1 MYAIV
6 VKICTSIALLLLVAA
21 SEDDIKPLAGN
32 KIVKIVALFNENDD
46 SVNQL
51 AYNVSAKIVNIMDTV
66 LPKNRIVQ
74 RSEYVVNDMYNVTR
88 VVCDTLKLGI
98 AAFIDGTDDEDVENV
113 IRSISTRTQIP
124 FIETHWKKF
133 HRPPDPYSIN
143 IYPDP
148 SLLAQAIRDIILDM
162 DWESFT
168 AIYQSPESL
177 IRLKALL
184 MHFDYGQKAPGK
196 SIKIIQIPP
205 TDDFRPLF
213 KELKLS
219 GEKHIILDY
228 EVEHITHILGQ
239 AEEVHFMGDYQS
251 YVITNLDAHTLSFE
265 EFHKSMANITLIRL
279 IDPENQ
285 HVRNAVEEIVFNEQ
299 KNGRISVLSPNTI
312 KTKTALMYDAV
323 NFFATSLHG
332 LVATQTMGPTRIA
345 CDDIKPWVHGYS
357 LINYMRVMELNGLT
371 GKMRFDAETGN
382 RNYFKVDVVRVQES
396 KKHRLG
402 SWDPLEGMTLTRS
415 ASEMNLE
422 FAQSITNKT
431 FIVVGKL
438 VQPYL
443 MRCNATEK
451 GMDKD
456 EECFEGFAYDLVEEM
471 AKYNG
476 FKFKFTTNQDYGT
489 MQKTGKW
496 SGMIGELQS
505 MRADLAIC
513 DLTITFDRRNAVD
526 FTTPFMTLGI
536 SILYAK
542 PEKKKPQLFW
552 FLNPLSFSV
561 WMYTATAYLGVSL
574 FLFMLARMTPFEWEL
589 PHPVKPGD
597 NTMENSMT
605 LLNCLWFSIGSVLC
619 AGCEVLPKI
628 TPNEWHDPQPW
639 KDGNNELETRLNV
652 ANLIWFSCGT
662 MLQQGS
668 DISPQAVSTRLV
680 AGMWWFFALIMTSS
694 YTANL
699 TASITSGRLET
710 PIKNVDDLSKDSNI
724 QYGCY
729 EEGST
734 ASFFQ
739 RSNLSLYQRMWSV
752 MESSNPTVFTK
763 SNQEGVDRVLKGK
776 GRYAF
781 LMESSS
787 IEYQTERNCNL
798 MEIGNTL
805 DSKGYGIAMPMN
817 SPYRTL
823 ISESVLRLQ
832 ESGFMRELKDKWW
845 KVQGDNKCEEE
856 DESDELGFTK
866 IGGVFVVLVLGCLI
880 AFMFSILEFLWNI
893 RKVAIEEEITPKEAL
908 VLEWK
913 FAMKCDGGVK
923 PLRRRHHADMNSD
936 TS

>member
-1 MYAIV
+1 MTCDRTFV
-6 VKICTSIALLLLVAA
+6 TVTLLLATAA
-21 SEDDIKPLAGN
+21 AAVTGDDEISPTTTVNQPGPASKV
-32 KIVKIVALFNENDD
+32 VKIVALFHENDD

-51 AYNVSAKIVNIMDTV
+51 AYNVSTRIVNIMDTV
-66 LPKNRIVQ
+66 LPKNKIVQ

-88 VVCDTLKLGI
+88 IVCESMKLGI
-98 AAFIDGTDDEDVENV
+98 AAFIGGTDDEEIENV
-113 IRSISTRTQIP
+113 IRSMSSRAQIP
-124 FIETHWKKF
+124 FIETHWKTSD
-133 HRPPDPYSIN
+133 RPPDEYAVN
-143 IYPDP
+143 LYPDP
-148 SLLAQAIRDIILDM
+148 SLLSKAIRDIILDM

-168 AIYQSPESL
+168 VIYESPMSL
-177 IRLKALL
+177 IRLKDLL
-184 MHFDYGQKAPGK
+184 MHFDYGQRAPGK
-196 SIKIIQIPP
+196 AIRIIQMSPVE
-205 TDDFRPLF
+205 DFRPMF
-213 KELKLS
+213 KELKS
-219 GEKHIILDY
+219 FGEKHIILDY
-228 EVEHITHILGQ
+228 GIEHIVHILEQ
-239 AEEVHFMGDYQS
+239 ADEVHFMGDYQS
-251 YVITNLDAHTLSFE
+251 FVITNLDAHTLTFE

-279 IDPENQ
+279 IDPESQ
-285 HVRNAVEEIVFNEQ
+285 HVRNAVDEIVFNEQ
-299 KNGRISVLSPNTI
+299 KNGRISVLTPNTL
-312 KTKTALMYDAV
+312 KTKTALIYDAV
-323 NFFATSLHG
+323 NFFAASLHG
-332 LVATQTMGPTRIA
+332 LVATQTMGPTRIS

-371 GKMRFDAETGN
+371 GKMRFDGVTGN
-382 RNYFKVDVVRVQES
+382 RNYFKVDVVKVHES

-402 SWDPLEGMTLTRS
+402 SWDPSEGMTLTRS
-415 ASEMNLE
+415 VSEIYSE
-422 FAQSITNKT
+422 IAQSITNKT
-431 FIVVGKL
+431 FVVVGKL

-443 MRCNATEK
+443 MKCNATEK
-451 GMDKD
+451 GIDED
-456 EECFEGFAYDLVEEM
+456 EECFEGFAYELVAEM

-476 FKFKFTTNQDYGT
+476 FKFKFTTNEDYGS
-489 MQKTGKW
+489 QNLKTGKW
-496 SGMIGELQS
+496 NGMIGELQS

-513 DLTITFDRRNAVD
+513 DLTITFDRRTAVD

-574 FLFMLARMTPFEWEL
+574 FLFMLARMTPFEWEI
-589 PHPVKPGD
+589 PHPIKPGD
-597 NTMENSMT
+597 DTLENSMT

-619 AGCEVLPKI
+619 AGCEILPK
-628 TPNEWHDPQPW
+628 
-639 KDGNNELETRLNV
+639 
-652 ANLIWFSCGT
+652 
-662 MLQQGS
+662 
-668 DISPQAVSTRLV
+668 AVSTRLV

-699 TASITSGRLET
+699 TASITSGRLDT
-710 PIKNVDDLSKDSNI
+710 PIKNVDDLSKDSDI

-734 ASFFQ
+734 AAFFQ
-739 RSNLSLYQRMWSV
+739 KSNLSLYQRMWSV

-798 MEIGNTL
+798 MQIGNTL

-845 KVQGDNKCEEE
+845 KGVNKCEEE
-856 DESDELGFTK
+856 EESEELGFTK

-880 AFMFSILEFLWNI
+880 AFVFSILEFLWNI

-908 VLEWK
+908 ILEWK

-923 PLRRRHHADMNSD
+923 PLRRRHNTSTEYESNNSD

>member
-6 VKICTSIALLLLVAA
+6 VTLCTSIAVLLLVAA
-21 SEDDIKPLAGN
+21 SEDDINKPLAGN
-32 KIVKIVALFNENDD
+32 KVVKIVAFFNENDD

-74 RSEYVVNDMYNVTR
+74 RSEYVINDMYNVTR

-113 IRSISTRTQIP
+113 VRSISTHTQIP

-133 HRPPDPYSIN
+133 HRPPDPYSVN

-228 EVEHITHILGQ
+228 EVEHIMRILGQ

-251 YVITNLDAHTLSFE
+251 YVITNLDAHTLSFDV
-265 EFHKSMANITLIRL
+265 FHKSMANITLIRL
-279 IDPENQ
+279 IDPESQ

-299 KNGRISVLSPNTI
+299 KSGRISVLSPDTI

-332 LVATQTMGPTRIA
+332 LVSTQTMGPSRIV
-345 CDDIKPWVHGYS
+345 CNDIKPWVHGYS

-371 GKMRFDAETGN
+371 GKMRFDAETGY
-382 RNYFKVDVVRVQES
+382 RNYFKIDVVRVKES

-402 SWDPLEGMTLTRS
+402 SWDPVEGMTLTRS

-422 FAQSITNKT
+422 FVQSITNKT

-574 FLFMLARMTPFEWEL
+574 FLFMLAR
-589 PHPVKPGD
+589 
-597 NTMENSMT
+597 
-605 LLNCLWFSIGSVLC
+605 
-619 AGCEVLPKI
+619 I

-699 TASITSGRLET
+699 TASITSGRLDT

-734 ASFFQ
+734 AGFFQ
-739 RSNLSLYQRMWSV
+739 KSNLSLYQRMWSV
-752 MESSNPTVFTK
+752 MEASNPTVFTK

-845 KVQGDNKCEEE
+845 KVQGGNKCEEE

-908 VLEWK
+908 ILEWK

-923 PLRRRHHADMNSD
+923 PLRRRHHVNADTNSD

>member
-32 KIVKIVALFNENDD
+32 KIVKIVALFDENDD

-228 EVEHITHILGQ
+228 EVEHITHILRQ

-619 AGCEVLPKI
+619 AGCEVLPK
-628 TPNEWHDPQPW
+628 
-639 KDGNNELETRLNV
+639 
-652 ANLIWFSCGT
+652 
-662 MLQQGS
+662 
-668 DISPQAVSTRLV
+668 AVSTRLV

-923 PLRRRHHADMNSD
+923 PLRRRHHADTNSD

>member
-1 MYAIV
+1 MNAIV
-6 VKICTSIALLLLVAA
+6 VTLCSSFVVSLLVSA
-21 SEDDIKPLAGN
+21 SEDDIKPSASN
-32 KIVKIVALFNENDD
+32 KVIKIVSLFNENDD
-46 SVNQL
+46 SANQL

-66 LPKNRIVQ
+66 LPKNKIVPK
-74 RSEYVVNDMYNVTR
+74 SEYVVNDMYNVTR
-88 VVCDTLKLGI
+88 VVCDSLKLGI
-98 AAFIDGTDDEDVENV
+98 AAFIDGTDDEDIANV
-113 IRSISTRTQIP
+113 VRSISTRTQIP
-124 FIETHWKKF
+124 FIETHRKTF
-133 HRPPDPYSIN
+133 HRPPDPYAIN
-143 IYPDP
+143 IYPDS
-148 SLLAQAIRDIILDM
+148 SLLAKAIRDIILDM
-162 DWESFT
+162 DWNSFT
-168 AIYQSPESL
+168 AIYESPESL

-184 MHFDYGQKAPGK
+184 MHFDYGYKAPGK
-196 SIKIIQIPP
+196 SIKIVQIPP

-228 EVEHITHILGQ
+228 EVEHIMHILGQ

-251 YVITNLDAHTLSFE
+251 FVITNLDAHTLSFN

-279 IDPENQ
+279 INPESQ
-285 HVRNAVEEIVFNEQ
+285 HVKNAVKEIVFNEQ
-299 KNGRISVLSPNTI
+299 KSGRISVLSPNTI

-332 LVATQTMGPTRIA
+332 LVATQTMGPTRIT
-345 CDDIKPWVHGYS
+345 CDNIKPWVHGYS
-357 LINYMRVMELNGLT
+357 LINYMRVMELDGLT
-371 GKMRFDAETGN
+371 GKMRFDSETGN
-382 RNYFKVDVVRVQES
+382 RNYFKLDVVRVQES

-402 SWDPLEGMTLTRS
+402 SWDPVNNMTLARS
-415 ASEMNLE
+415 VSEINSE

-451 GMDKD
+451 GMNKD

-476 FKFKFTTNQDYGT
+476 FKFKFTTNQDYGI
-489 MQKTGKW
+489 MNHKTGKW

-561 WMYTATAYLGVSL
+561 WIYTATAYLGVSL

-597 NTMENSMT
+597 DTMENSMT

-619 AGCEVLPKI
+619 AGCEVLPK
-628 TPNEWHDPQPW
+628 
-639 KDGNNELETRLNV
+639 
-652 ANLIWFSCGT
+652 
-662 MLQQGS
+662 
-668 DISPQAVSTRLV
+668 AVSTRLV

-699 TASITSGRLET
+699 TASITSGRMDT

-724 QYGCY
+724 EYGCY

-739 RSNLSLYQRMWSV
+739 KSNLSLYQRMWSV
-752 MESSNPTVFTK
+752 MEASNPTVFTK

-908 VLEWK
+908 ILEWK

-923 PLRRRHHADMNSD
+923 PLRRRHHIDTGTNNSD